1 MTFELLTSATCRW
14 SVRNIAALIEK
25 GADFRLVDVSPDGYS
40 AAWFT
45 ALTPF
50 GKTPALRHQDQIVV
64 ESRIINEYVD
74 AVMTGRRLLPTNPLN
89 RAWARVWNGFC
100 DEEIMRQ
107 VRLYATGDP
116 HAKQVALDSL
126 DGALTRLEDHLFD
139 HGSPG
144 DYWGGH
150 ELSLTDLTYWTLFDV
165 LDRLPLLREARRLVD
180 SRPRIAAWGSRLVAH
195 PTLVHADAQLVA
207 LASPARP

>member
-14 SVRNIAALIEK
+14 SIRNVAALIEK
-25 GADFRLVDVSPDGYS
+25 GADFRLVDVSPDGHS
-40 AAWFT
+40 AGWFT

-50 GKTPALRHQDQIVV
+50 GKTPALRHKNQIVV
-64 ESRIINEYVD
+64 ESRIINEYLD
-74 AVMTGRRLLPTNPLN
+74 EVMPGRPLLPTKPLN

-116 HAKQVALDSL
+116 HAKQLALDSL
-126 DGALTRLEDHLFD
+126 DNALTRLEDHLFD

-144 DYWGGH
+144 DYWGGRA
-150 ELSLTDLTYWTLFDV
+150 LSLTDLTYWTLFDV
-165 LDRLPLLREARRLVD
+165 FDRLALLHEARRLVD
-180 SRPRIAAWGSRLVAH
+180 SRPRISAWSSRLLAH
-195 PTLVHADAQLVA
+195 PTLVYAEAQLVA
-207 LASPARP
+207 LASPVRA